1 MKSLLWLLILLT
13 GTAQAQY
20 LVIGAGQANLKSV
33 NKDNLWQQEGFGHE
47 NYEQTPT
54 YKIGFGYKINR
65 WLSAEVDYRNLGN
78 YSSTALWVGDAK
90 GAGQYNPTTRHCN
103 VGCEPTSNAGV
114 HGRTDGFGVSLVAAP
129 DWDIAPLLRLGAFYY
144 RSSFNVDIVFGTL
157 GDHQTQLQHLDTD
170 GRSSFNSSGISPMV
184 GVGVRARWLEIEATY
199 FPKVGSGV
207 SPYLA
212 VTTLTASVR
221 KEF

>member
-1 MKSLLWLLILLT
+1 MKTLLVLLLLI
-13 GTAQAQY
+13 GDAYADSY
-20 LVIGAGQANLKSV
+20 LVMGVGQSHLQAV
-33 NKDNLWQQEGFGHE
+33 NADNLWRQEGFGHE
-47 NYEQTPT
+47 NYQESPT
-54 YKIGFGYKINR
+54 YKIGVGYKVKS
-65 WLSAEVDYRNLGN
+65 WLSAELDYRNLGN
-78 YSSTALWVGDAK
+78 YSSTALWVGDAV
-90 GAGQYNPTTRHCN
+90 GAGQYNPAIRRCN
-103 VGCEPTSNAGV
+103 GECEQTSYAGI
-114 HGRTDGFGVSLVAAP
+114 HGRTSGVGASIVAAP